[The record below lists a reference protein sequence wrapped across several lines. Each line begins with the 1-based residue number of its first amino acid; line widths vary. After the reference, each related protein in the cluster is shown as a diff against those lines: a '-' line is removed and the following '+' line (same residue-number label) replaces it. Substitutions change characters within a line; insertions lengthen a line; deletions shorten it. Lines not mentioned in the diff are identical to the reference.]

1 MIFFNFRLTHLYF
14 PPAVAVTNYANHINY
29 QMAFPPFRKYN
40 TYMLSQISV
49 ELVRHGIPFD
59 RTTHRQV
66 QSMEAKKCVKNCN
79 LRSPRAKRY
88 RYIEIGLNNLLLL
101 LLLFVATP
109 TLCHKLCLTFCSM
122 KMKAGLFLSLSLFL
136 SQSKNTSCYRFSP
149 AWESE
154 TETGRGKNKKKTM
167 EKLWK
172 TKQTC
177 NCPNINKWLG
187 PTALA
192 SLRQICLLSVLRI
205 HYPSYIK
212 WSCCGLIPSRLG
224 SAPPHPQLVS
234 EVRTW

>member
-1 MIFFNFRLTHLYF
+1 MPQIVSHFLFNE
-14 PPAVAVTNYANHINY
+14 NE
-29 QMAFPPFRKYN
+29 
-40 TYMLSQISV
+40 S
-49 ELVRHGIPFD
+49 
-59 RTTHRQV
+59 
-66 QSMEAKKCVKNCN
+66 
-79 LRSPRAKRY
+79 RS
-88 RYIEIGLNNLLLL
+88 
-101 LLLFVATP
+101 
-109 TLCHKLCLTFCSM
+109 
-122 KMKAGLFLSLSLFL
+122 LSLSLFFSRNPRIQVAIDFRL
-136 SQSKNTSCYRFSP
+136 LEKVKLKLGGGKQNT
-149 AWESE
+149 
-154 TETGRGKNKKKTM
+154 KKKTI